1 MDDWLQ
7 HVFPPGP
14 MLHISN
20 IADGE
25 AVSTEIQNALRQHGT
40 LVSFRYFE
48 QVRCTRHAACRAPSC
63 SPPPNRT
70 G

>member
-1 MDDWLQ
+1 MDWLQ

-48 QVRCTRHAACRAPSC
+48 QVRCTRHAFMRATSC